1 MNDKDDTDVEF
12 NLKEPKIE
20 SAPYTLT
27 GNNWQNNIT
36 SNTKLPDDNN
46 NYSNYIKNKI
56 NNLNNLSKGI
66 KHDYEDDNEYNNNNG
81 KIKNDINN
89 NHDIGKIIGRKSQK
103 ENLYSLS
110 QGNINNLNDFND
122 NVNNINNDLMYDNNY
137 NEIAQ
142 LRDEKE
148 KLIQENISLKQ
159 ELTQAINT
167 LNQYKNESFQKEND
181 EKQVTYKLLSLQNK
195 LEIYETSLENTKSKY
210 EQQINECQYE
220 ITNLKNIIQLFYAF
234 FDSVEQNILINLN
247 LSKNNALTK
256 KEIEENLSK
265 LKDYIFSMNSYQQKM
280 GQNINQLYHTTD
292 NNLMNKYEQNLKYN
306 NDNYQSNSNYD
317 DYLDLYNNIKEVNP
331 NKDFKDLEQR
341 VLMLEKEL
349 KVKQNQ
355 NLKKSEKNIFQN
367 DIIAEKVQSKD
378 NNSQGKK
385 SKKKK
390 KKKKLENTQEDNKHE
405 YSDIMSYKTF
415 RVKTTKSN
423 SSKYKIRK

>member
-1 MNDKDDTDVEF
+1 LNDKDDTDVEF

-122 NVNNINNDLMYDNNY
+122 NINNINNDLMYNNNC

-234 FDSVEQNILINLN
+234 FDTIEQNILINLN
-247 LSKNNALTK
+247 ISKNNALTK

-265 LKDYIFSMNSYQQKM
+265 LKDYIFNMNSQQQKI

-390 KKKKLENTQEDNKHE
+390 KKKKLDNTQEDNKHE